1 MHDAVR
7 LTKAVPYPGM
17 HDAAVPPADYCTMS
31 CIAAAA
37 ALLAPARGV
46 RARWLVPYKKIAVSV
61 RASVAGICLARADRE
76 TRQIAGWPAVTAH
89 ERTDYG
95 TVATRSGAAA
105 WAPAAGSAAAMAYAT
120 AYYLSV

>member
-61 RASVAGICLARADRE
+61 RASVRRGDLPCAGRPSDTTSNRLPRHIDAPVRRLRDRYDP
-76 TRQIAGWPAVTAH
+76 G
-89 ERTDYG
+89 G
-95 TVATRSGAAA
+95 G
-105 WAPAAGSAAAMAYAT
+105 GSAASKRKHEHKLRDET
-120 AYYLSV
+120 TD